1 MRCLIAILA
10 VFVAST
16 ARADV
21 TDSAELFP
29 ANTLAYAEV
38 ARPGEFVGSF
48 ADLLRGGALADPLK
62 AAHDRLD
69 KLQEAQFQQSHNL
82 AAALSLLTAPEF
94 AAELK
99 RFRGAAVALTGFTPD
114 HHPRVAAVVLL
125 GDSHAAGLM
134 IRSYL
139 TAGPNVRRIG
149 EQDGV
154 PIFQHHNFI
163 GPPLDE
169 DGKPISDK
177 SDSKTPRLNDGV
189 GVATYAYVPG
199 LFVVGSDK
207 VAVADVLRRHA
218 GKGDAKTLARA
229 EAFKKH
235 QTTRE
240 KAGAFLYADPAAL
253 AQRLEAAARDGVLG
267 GDLFALLKFVV
278 NPKAVKGVT
287 GTFDIRSN
295 GIALSFD
302 TELEAGIASPVG
314 DVLTGGAVNA
324 GNLAV
329 AGRPMWAFTLAL
341 PPAER
346 RASALLA
353 LADAV
358 AKANGALGRLPSEIA
373 AAAEPKPAE
382 LLRSVKAVTVFAP
395 PKQELPKGATPVPM
409 LAIHAETEE
418 DAVNWARSLAP
429 LAGVLVG
436 RSEAMPTSSA
446 AVGGVHV
453 VTLSGRKQLPGGAA
467 LHFARASATL
477 VIGQD
482 RQLVAEAV
490 AAKFAP
496 STGTAV
502 GVGSVSVF
510 PLVKPLLPAPPSKK
524 PDPRTDGP
532 QMPEPWFV
540 GLVRASEPLPPIG
553 VSVARTKD
561 VVRVEF
567 TLADP
572 KAPLTASVGKF
583 LDWVAK
589 RPPDP
594 TAGQRPGLFYLDR

>member
-1 MRCLIAILA
+1 MRCAIAGLV

-16 ARADV
+16 ARAEA
-21 TDSAELFP
+21 TDPAELFP

-38 ARPGEFVGSF
+38 ARPGEFVATV

-69 KLQEAQFQQSHNL
+69 KLKEVQFQPSHNL
-82 AAALSLLTAPEF
+82 AAALSLVAAPEF

-99 RFRGAAVALTGFTPD
+99 RFRGAAIALTSFTPD
-114 HHPRVAAVVLL
+114 HQPRVVAAVLL
-125 GDSHAAGLM
+125 GDSHAAGLL

-189 GVATYAYVPG
+189 GVATYAYTPG

-207 VAVADVLRRHA
+207 VVVADVLRRFA
-218 GKGDAKTLARA
+218 GKGDAKTLART
-229 EAFKKH
+229 EAFKTH
-235 QTTRE
+235 QSERE
-240 KAGAFLYADPAAL
+240 KVGVFLYADPAAL
-253 AQRLEAAARDGVLG
+253 AQRLEAAARDGVPG
-267 GDLFALLKFVV
+267 GDLSALLKFVV
-278 NPKAVKGVT
+278 NPKAVKVVT
-287 GTFDIRSN
+287 GALDIRST
-295 GIALSFD
+295 GLSLALD
-302 TELEAGIASPVG
+302 TELQPGVPSPLG
-314 DVLTGGAVNA
+314 DVLAGGAVSA
-324 GNLAV
+324 GNLVV

-373 AAAEPKPAE
+373 AAADPKPAE
-382 LLRSVKAVTVFAP
+382 LFRSVKAVTVFAT
-395 PKQELPKGATPVPM
+395 PKLELPKGATPVPM
-409 LAIHAETEE
+409 LAIHTETEA
-418 DAVNWARSLAP
+418 DAAKWEQSLPSLAA
-429 LAGVLVG
+429 LLVG
-436 RSEAMPTSSA
+436 AAGPLPTSSA
-446 AVGGVHV
+446 TVGGVRV
-453 VTLSGRKQLPGGAA
+453 TTLSGKQLPGDAA
-467 LHFARASATL
+467 LHHARGESLL

-482 RQLVAEAV
+482 RKLVAEAA
-490 AAKFAP
+490 AAKLAP
-496 STGTAV
+496 ATGPAI
-502 GVGSVSVF
+502 GVGTVSVF
-510 PLVKPLLPAPPSKK
+510 PLVKPLLPAPPAKK

-532 QMPEPWFV
+532 QMPEPWLV
-540 GLVRASEPLPPIG
+540 GLIRASEPLPPIG